1 MGHDFVHARAPWYTY
16 IYIIDDAYASYIC
29 MYLASQ
35 WELTVI
41 PNFQVHALTNKK
53 AKNVNA
59 QIETVLNIVTAN
71 VANAWITSIMLK
83 NCKYNYCKQ
92 QQLRHANKKGQTIIQ
107 ENRIKET

>member
-1 MGHDFVHARAPWYTY
+1 
-16 IYIIDDAYASYIC
+16 

-41 PNFQVHALTNKK
+41 LNFQVHALTNKK
-53 AKNVNA
+53 SKNVNA
-59 QIETVLNIVTAN
+59 QIETALNIVTAN
-71 VANAWITSIMLK
+71 VANAWLTSIMLK